1 MFLNKFIYFALY
13 QKHLLKVS
21 TSCLSKDG
29 DNIITKYKIQYN
41 DKIFYVRLS
50 QMQLN
55 CCPNLLF
62 NCKGRLWHLFQ
73 PQVLMRNIHNM

>member
-41 DKIFYVRLS
+41 DKNIFMFVSRRCS
-50 QMQLN
+50 SIVVQI
-55 CCPNLLF
+55 CCLIAKEDCGIYSNR
-62 NCKGRLWHLFQ
+62 KY
-73 PQVLMRNIHNM
+73 